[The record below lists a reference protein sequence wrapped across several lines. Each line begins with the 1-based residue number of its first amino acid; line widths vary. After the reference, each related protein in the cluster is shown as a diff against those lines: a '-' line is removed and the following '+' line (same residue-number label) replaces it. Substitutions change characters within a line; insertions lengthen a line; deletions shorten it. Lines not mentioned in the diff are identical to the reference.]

1 MLKSASLERV
11 AASAEQSGVPKSGDS
26 RSGYAKSRETR
37 ARILQAALDEAS
49 DAGFHK
55 ASLARI
61 ADRAGVAIGSVS
73 YHFGSRDELIREL
86 MTALMGDLMARLDA
100 ADADQGAHF
109 FERERAALLAYLDHV
124 RSHPA
129 LVRLADEIKVHE
141 PDLYRRGADRMAER
155 MAERIRAG
163 IEEGTLRPMDEP
175 QIAAQAQFLLGARHF
190 LERMIEGGD
199 GLGDEAVV
207 DSYLG
212 LVRDGLGVVPT
223 RPPEPRGPGRRR
235 GR

>member
-1 MLKSASLERV
+1 MHKSAPLGRL
-11 AASAEQSGVPKSGDS
+11 AAPSEYA
-26 RSGYAKSRETR
+26 GYAKSRETR
-37 ARILQAALDEAS
+37 ARILEAALAEAS
-49 DAGFHK
+49 DSGFHR

-61 ADRAGVAIGSVS
+61 ASRAGVALGSVN
-73 YHFGSRDELIREL
+73 YHFGSRDELLREL

-100 ADADQGAHF
+100 ADAGEGGDF
-109 FERERAALLAYLDHV
+109 FERERAALLTYLDHV

-129 LVRLADEIKVHE
+129 LVRLADEIKLHE

-155 MAERIRAG
+155 MAARIRAG

-190 LERMIEGGD
+190 LERMVENCD
-199 GLGDEAVV
+199 GLGDDAVV

-212 LVRDGLGVVPT
+212 LVRDGLG
-223 RPPEPRGPGRRR
+223 RGPRRR
-235 GR
+235 RKGQGR

>member
-1 MLKSASLERV
+1 MQKSASLGCL
-11 AASAEQSGVPKSGDS
+11 AAPSEHA
-26 RSGYAKSRETR
+26 GYAKSRETR
-37 ARILQAALDEAS
+37 ARILHAALAEVS
-49 DAGFHK
+49 DSGFHK

-61 ADRAGVAIGSVS
+61 AARANVALGSVN
-73 YHFGSRDELIREL
+73 YHFGSRDELLRQL

-100 ADADQGAHF
+100 ADANQGGDF
-109 FERERAALLAYLDHV
+109 FERERAALLTYLDHA

-129 LVRLADEIKVHE
+129 LVRLADEIKLHD

-155 MAERIRAG
+155 MAARIRVG
-163 IEEGTLRPMDEP
+163 IEEGALRPLDEP

-190 LERMIEGGD
+190 LERTIEHGD

-212 LVRDGLGVVPT
+212 LVRDGLG
-223 RPPEPRGPGRRR
+223 RGPRSPRKEQGR
-235 GR
+235 